1 MDTDCILLCLAT
13 PVAPRSLREKIAFLS
28 TRMVYLRHNIHFG
41 QPGRDGRPS
50 ETRTEPSASPSCL
63 ASGCVNK
70 TNRIMVS
77 IYVGNLPFRVTED
90 EVASLFSE
98 FGEVQRVHLVM
109 DRETGRPRGFGFVEM
124 GDDEGRQAIQELMD
138 RNAELGGRPLKLNEA
153 QPREERGGGGFR
165 GGGGGGYRG
174 GGGGG
179 FRGGDRDGGGYRGGG
194 GGGGYRGGGG
204 GGFRGGDR
212 DGGGFRGGGGGGGF
226 RGGDRDGGGYRGG
239 GGGRGGFGGGG
250 GGRGGF
256 GGGGGGGRGGFGGG
270 GGGRG
275 GFGGGGGRSDYG
287 DMPPQDRGR
296 REKGDRRHDKDD
308 YED

>member
-1 MDTDCILLCLAT
+1 
-13 PVAPRSLREKIAFLS
+13 
-28 TRMVYLRHNIHFG
+28 
-41 QPGRDGRPS
+41 
-50 ETRTEPSASPSCL
+50 
-63 ASGCVNK
+63 
-70 TNRIMVS
+70 MVS

-165 GGGGGGYRG
+165 GGGGGGGYRG

-179 FRGGDRDGGGYRGGG
+179 GGYRGGDRDGGGGGYRGGG

-204 GGFRGGDR
+204 GGGYRGDR
-212 DGGGFRGGGGGGGF
+212 D
-226 RGGDRDGGGYRGG
+226 G

-250 GGRGGF
+250 RGGF
-256 GGGGGGGRGGFGGG
+256 GGGRG
-270 GGGRG
+270 
-275 GFGGGGGRSDYG
+275 DYG

-296 REKGDRRHDKDD
+296 REKGDRRHEKDD